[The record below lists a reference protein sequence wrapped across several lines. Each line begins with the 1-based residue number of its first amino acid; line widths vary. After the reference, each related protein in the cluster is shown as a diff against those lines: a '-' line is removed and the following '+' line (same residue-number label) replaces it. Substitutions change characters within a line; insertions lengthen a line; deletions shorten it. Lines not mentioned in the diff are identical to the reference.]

1 MEELVYSLIQV
12 IHNLNGAVA
21 LGLPLFWLW
30 YRPQHPRPTRLLTV
44 LALVWILQG
53 ATGAIFG
60 VASFS
65 FYGTLPDLHPIA
77 FAALLLK
84 VVCVM
89 VATVLCLWFMR
100 RRKAA
105 GKRGLWF
112 WLTLLAATALAAAAV
127 LRWNA

>member
-30 YRPQHPRPTRLLTV
+30 YRPQHPAPSRLLGL
-44 LALVWILQG
+44 LALVWFLQG
-53 ATGAIFG
+53 ATGATFG
-60 VASFS
+60 VASYG
-65 FYGTLPDLHPIA
+65 FYGRLPDLHPIA
-77 FAALLLK
+77 LAALLLK
-84 VVCVM
+84 VLCVLAAM
-89 VATVLCLWFMR
+89 ALCLWFR
-100 RRKAA
+100 SRQQAA
-105 GKRGLWF
+105 GKRALWG